1 MYKPN
6 LYGTPN
12 LSKWGWGL
20 VNKSKTEIVLVSFI
34 DYIIDM
40 FKWLKNK
47 VQEKS
52 DKEYKNGIKRI
63 YNFLKFAKG
72 SKDNHDQLKQDLLS
86 IDTTI
91 NILEMSANEP
101 KNMDKLLNVDMI
113 CRKIYEVEYGGKAS
127 EFNKKFDP
135 KK

>member
-12 LSKWGWGL
+12 LSKWGWGQM
-20 VNKSKTEIVLVSFI
+20 NKSKTEIVLVSFFY
-34 DYIIDM
+34 YIVDM
-40 FKWLKNK
+40 LNWLKKK

-52 DKEYKNGIKRI
+52 DKEYKTGIKRI

-72 SKDNHDQLKQDLLS
+72 NKDNHDQLKQDLLS
-86 IDTTI
+86 MDTTI
-91 NILEMSANEP
+91 NILEMSPNEP
-101 KNMDKLLNVDMI
+101 KNMDRLLNVDMI
-113 CRKIYEVEYGGKAS
+113 CRKIYEVEYGGKVS

-135 KK
+135 K

>member
-1 MYKPN
+1 M
-6 LYGTPN
+6 
-12 LSKWGWGL
+12 

-86 IDTTI
+86 MDTTI
-91 NILEMSANEP
+91 NILEMSPNEP
-101 KNMDKLLNVDMI
+101 KNMDRLLNVDMI